1 MQYQQEFQEQPEQM
15 QPRWATQFDPDP
27 QQHFI
32 DDAFPGRFIGGREW
46 YNLLP
51 YYFVVRQRGV
61 ETVDEVRDKVESFFS
76 QNREI
81 IGVEYD
87 NYNMRN
93 TQSNS
98 GVRTKPTGYY
108 AWTIAMNAPTRETVL
123 VDVKI
128 TIAAKYCENPDAEIC
143 VEIGRNTSFA
153 IRETHAQNLHIFA
166 NTLREYVVKNKSP
179 TIVL

>member
-1 MQYQQEFQEQPEQM
+1 M

-27 QQHFI
+27 QQYFI

-51 YYFVVRQRGV
+51 YYFVVRQRGT

-81 IGVEYD
+81 MGVVYD
-87 NYNMRN
+87 NYKMQPRRIDPR
-93 TQSNS
+93 
-98 GVRTKPTGYY
+98 VETKPTGYY
-108 AWTIAMNAPTRETVL
+108 AWTVAMNAPNTRETVL
-123 VDVKI
+123 LDVKI

-153 IRETHAQNLHIFA
+153 IRETHAQNVHMFSK
-166 NTLREYVVKNKSP
+166 TLREYVVDNHYP
-179 TIVL
+179 VMTMA